1 MITDFGFVFGFVF
14 GCFWICFWCFWICF
28 WMILDRFADGSASR
42 AAPLTRQCPMMR
54 GVC

>member
-28 WMILDRFADGSASR
+28 WMILDRYADGGAVKESENK
-42 AAPLTRQCPMMR
+42 PGKKVL
-54 GVC
+54 